1 MATATSPRPCALRS
15 AQCSEPIAP
24 LRRGFSSLY
33 YARLLMFNSA
43 PKTFFGLVAM
53 AGFLIFLGWNPAYI
67 SCEPQETNIQCA
79 ERARDLANR

>member
-1 MATATSPRPCALRS
+1 
-15 AQCSEPIAP
+15 
-24 LRRGFSSLY
+24 
-33 YARLLMFNSA
+33 MFNS
-43 PKTFFGLVAM
+43 PTKTFFGLAGL